1 MIKKAFIIT
10 ASIFVLAAC
19 GTKVDEQEVL
29 EIEENNE
36 LLQQQYDEA
45 VTELETLNNASN
57 EEDTSEEEV
66 QPIEI
71 VTSNTLT
78 MNYLETVFTQDSGES
93 YKVNTVDIQTAS
105 KEEAM
110 QQILSIALAPF
121 VVEKAEL
128 KDEKTANIYFEQ
140 ASLDGGNLTSSF
152 QTGDFFGK
160 LHYVMAKNFPEIE
173 SYYLVTDGGPVVISE
188 MGEMLEAIEN
198 TPDGLRPTYIQIKE

>member
-10 ASIFVLAAC
+10 ALIFVLAAC
-19 GTKVDEQEVL
+19 GTKVDEQEYL
-29 EIEENNE
+29 EVEENNE
-36 LLQQQYDEA
+36 LLQQQHSEA
-45 VTELETLNNASN
+45 VTEPETLKNASN

-66 QPIEI
+66 QPTEI
-71 VTSNTLT
+71 VATNTLT
-78 MNYLETVFTQDSGES
+78 MNYLEIVFTQDNGES
-93 YKVNTVDIQTAS
+93 YKVNATDVQTAS
-105 KEEAM
+105 KEDAM

-121 VVEKAEL
+121 IVEKAEL

-173 SYYLVTDGGPVVISE
+173 SYYLVTDEGPAIIGE
-188 MGEMLEAIEN
+188 MGEASEAFEN
-198 TPDGLRPTYIQIKE
+198 TPEGLHPTYIQIKE